1 MMMFMLISLL
11 VLHTKVR
18 SSSVRQHHTPGKEV
32 LLGAEQPPPGSLA
45 GPSCYDDLQNPRLC
59 APSLDNVAFG
69 RPVTASSTC
78 DDPSKTF
85 CRLKKIK
92 KSVATST
99 PEGKREDDDDRRI
112 IACYGCD
119 AEDPKKSHPAAYMTD
134 VHNPDNE
141 TWWQSSMDDDNVTLS
156 LSLGGKFEITSVS
169 LRFILV
175 VAGRKNLKFSHH
187 PEAIAIYR
195 SSDFGE
201 TWQPYQYFSKDCR
214 GFYGLRTKTAV
225 PSAYDYNTYYET
237 KVFCSIPWG
246 GVLFGAP
253 LKFYTL
259 AGRPSAVEF
268 DTRPAL
274 QDWVTATDI
283 RVVFRRRDSHVD
295 PGLSYPSFSFAVS
308 DLQVEARCKC
318 NGHAS
323 SCVSGDNGQLKCV
336 CEHNTAGTNC
346 DRCAVLYQDRPWK
359 RATPLDPH
367 QCIDKCS
374 DYCKTQKSFMK
385 LDFNE
390 YCKHEV
396 VIQVLVF
403 AENTLSDL
411 TRYNV
416 SLKKV
421 FKNGGHISLQRGT
434 HAHLYL
440 SNEQLACSCPPH
452 LQPRMTYLVMGDL
465 GHSSDARNDVY
476 SLLVDGKVVVPWH
489 HTWAMHLRE
498 LKSRSGM
505 CGEAT

>member
-1 MMMFMLISLL
+1 MGAVRACARIMGAVHACARVTGAVHACARITGAVHACTRITGAVRAYARLTGA
-11 VLHTKVR
+11 VRACARVTGAVRACARVTGAVPVCAQVTGAVRAYARVTGAVRACARVTGAVRACARVTGAVPVCAQTKVR

-59 APSLDNVAFG
+59 APSLVNVAFG

-85 CRLKKIK
+85 C
-92 KSVATST
+92 
-99 PEGKREDDDDRRI
+99 KREDDDDRRI

-134 VHNPDNE
+134 AHNPDNE

-175 VAGRKNLKFSHH
+175 VAGRRNLKFSHH
-187 PEAIAIYR
+187 PEATAIYR

-201 TWQPYQYFSKDCR
+201 TWQPYQYFSKDCS

-225 PSAYDYNTYYET
+225 PTAYDYNTYYET

-274 QDWVTATDI
+274 QDWVTATNI

-359 RATPLDPH
+359 RATPQDPH
-367 QCIDKCS
+367 QCIDQ
-374 DYCKTQKSFMK
+374 T
-385 LDFNE
+385 
-390 YCKHEV
+390 
-396 VIQVLVF
+396 LV
-403 AENTLSDL
+403 
-411 TRYNV
+411 
-416 SLKKV
+416 
-421 FKNGGHISLQRGT
+421 G
-434 HAHLYL
+434 
-440 SNEQLACSCPPH
+440 
-452 LQPRMTYLVMGDL
+452 
-465 GHSSDARNDVY
+465 
-476 SLLVDGKVVVPWH
+476 
-489 HTWAMHLRE
+489 
-498 LKSRSGM
+498 
-505 CGEAT
+505 